1 MYTCAAIAPC
11 AHGDAA
17 ALTAVAIVFPYFLDM
32 VSIVTAIRCVVTY
45 WRGDVDVGPSRSVVL
60 SVYVFPSLFFWK
72 LRTSTVRHG
81 FVKTLF
87 IRFGLLLIIA
97 FGLTGSG
104 LSLAGAVP
112 QLISDVSKGGNPFA
126 NLFTFGCP
134 PPPPS
139 AGGNSTNSTSSAPAL
154 VCSI

>member
-1 MYTCAAIAPC
+1 M
-11 AHGDAA
+11 
-17 ALTAVAIVFPYFLDM
+17 
-32 VSIVTAIRCVVTY
+32 
-45 WRGDVDVGPSRSVVL
+45 L
-60 SVYVFPSLFFWK
+60 SVYVFPSVFFWK

-87 IRFGLLLIIA
+87 IRIGLLLIIA

-112 QLISDVSKGGNPFA
+112 QLIKDVGDSGNPFA

-134 PPPPS
+134 PPSGAAGNATS
-139 AGGNSTNSTSSAPAL
+139 ANNTIAAL
-154 VCSI
+154 FDVPDCSI